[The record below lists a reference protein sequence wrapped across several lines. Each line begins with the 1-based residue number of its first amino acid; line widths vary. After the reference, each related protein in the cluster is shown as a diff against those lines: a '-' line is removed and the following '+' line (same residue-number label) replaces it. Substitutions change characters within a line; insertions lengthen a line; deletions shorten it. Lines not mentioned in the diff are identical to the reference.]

1 MDGTSSVSSAS
12 TLAAAASGTSSIA
25 MSVLASTEKLAAD
38 EVKRLFSSLGLG
50 TAISALA

>member
-1 MDGTSSVSSAS
+1 MDGISGVGSAS
-12 TLAAAASGTSSIA
+12 TLDIASGGTSSIA

-38 EVKRLFSSLGLG
+38 EAQRLFASLGLG